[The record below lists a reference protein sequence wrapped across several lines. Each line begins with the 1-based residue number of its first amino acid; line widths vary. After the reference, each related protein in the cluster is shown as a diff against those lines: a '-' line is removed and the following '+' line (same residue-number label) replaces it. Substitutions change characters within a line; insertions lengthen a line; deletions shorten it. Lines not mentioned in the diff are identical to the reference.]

1 MPTLQMTEVRLREVK
16 WLVHTHTGPS
26 GAAGLRPAIPGGE
39 TQAKTQRGAEAS
51 SWSTSSCD
59 SSLLPPQNWVWT
71 QEPPF
76 QGLIHHQP
84 SDPKLDPTLFYFVT
98 ISFLQPMRKTATPL
112 QTLGSLHQDFLY
124 QSTSPHSGHLL
135 QLSQQGQNKLTVPS
149 QKVSKCSVLPKDTS
163 TSGFYTC
170 WKKNQP
176 QHPLWRTRGAPTM
189 FTSALLSLELHFKGK
204 PGRPSRTCSSS
215 QSFSMPTLQP

>member
-1 MPTLQMTEVRLREVK
+1 MGMGPGMREATQQVKRCGALFSTAFNSHYKCEVCIMPTLQMTEVRLREVK

-112 QTLGSLHQDFLY
+112 PSDTWEFAPGLPLSVDF
-124 QSTSPHSGHLL
+124 
-135 QLSQQGQNKLTVPS
+135 
-149 QKVSKCSVLPKDTS
+149 
-163 TSGFYTC
+163 
-170 WKKNQP
+170 
-176 QHPLWRTRGAPTM
+176 
-189 FTSALLSLELHFKGK
+189 
-204 PGRPSRTCSSS
+204 
-215 QSFSMPTLQP
+215 PTLWTLVTAFPARTK